1 MSDSEAKT
9 DVEVEQKVA
18 DVTAVEGNGT
28 TCTEPPSELEQ
39 KIIKQVEV
47 SNCELIMCYWSHS
60 DCLQYDSCDRFNNA
74 VILNNLL
81 LTWTFVVS
89 F

>member
-47 SNCELIMCYWSHS
+47 SNCELIMCY
-60 DCLQYDSCDRFNNA
+60 
-74 VILNNLL
+74 
-81 LTWTFVVS
+81 
-89 F
+89 